1 MTPKR
6 KENSIPYSYN
16 NLSYIFRFIV
26 CQEVAYVRLKAK
38 PEKFKLLPL
47 KSGRGRLRE
56 VTNMVISLGNFW
68 YFEKLVAHGRWL
80 QPEVRMYP

>member
-6 KENSIPYSYN
+6 KENSIPYCYN
-16 NLSYIFRFIV
+16 NLSSIFRFIV

-38 PEKFKLLPL
+38 PEKFKLLAL
-47 KSGRGRLRE
+47 IV

-80 QPEVRMYP
+80 QPEIRMYP